1 MKASQV
7 AALFALLA
15 VLASLALP
23 GIPHSYATTEELLV
37 NGGFEE
43 GAEPWRAYSGTL
55 DQTHDPDFVHD
66 GSYAVTFT
74 TSKQAGWFYQ
84 LVPVQPAGIYTF
96 GGWAITED
104 ANIEC
109 VFLRITWLDE
119 TGNTVAWHDSPCL
132 SNSPTTIPTP
142 TPEFA
147 IVSRVIDGDTIELL
161 SGEKVRYIGI
171 DTPEIGQ
178 CYSQEATDKNRE
190 LVEWKEV
197 RLEKDISETDIY
209 HRLLRY
215 VYVDELFVN
224 AELVRLGYARAYSY
238 PPDVKYATFFLELE
252 QEAKDAG
259 RGLWG
264 VCATPTPTPTPMLT
278 PTPDSSQY
286 RFMTV
291 AAQAPTE
298 ARVARVQG
306 VVRLRS
312 PGTPAT
318 AYFDDLSFTGLP
330 PPTPSPSPSPT
341 PSPSPSPTPTPSP
354 SPSPTPTPTST
365 PSPTPAG
372 TTANKGDVVINEVQY
387 DPPQSG
393 ADNAYEWVELFNRTE
408 EAIHLEGW
416 RIRDNREED
425 YIPPLTLPA
434 NGFAVIAATEEGFYA
449 NFPDFDGSIVF
460 LHGPIGNG
468 LSNDG
473 DCIILEDSEGRV
485 IDALSYGD
493 DTSQSP
499 HCPDVAWGHSLERSP
514 AGSQEFV
521 DKPHPTPGYGFSP
534 ASTPAETP
542 VETQTPAISPTETP
556 TAASPSGPAPEPSGG
571 SALSGMAL
579 RGVGIALA
587 IALFGI
593 IFWVARRRGSRK

>member
-1 MKASQV
+1 LAESFPKMKASQV

-15 VLASLALP
+15 VLASLASISPAL
-23 GIPHSYATTEELLV
+23 AWDNLLQ
-37 NGGFEE
+37 NPGFEE
-43 GAEPWRAYSGTL
+43 GTTGWSEHGGTL
-55 DQTHDPDFVHD
+55 IQVNSPVHAGDHAGEFTITSISSAAGWIYQVIAVSRGETYTFSGYAWKDNPSIDDEVLLQICWYESED
-66 GSYAVTFT
+66 GSGVEICHYNSAPITGDDASYQPLNVTST
-74 TSKQAGWFYQ
+74 A
-84 LVPVQPAGIYTF
+84 PP
-96 GGWAITED
+96 
-104 ANIEC
+104 
-109 VFLRITWLDE
+109 
-119 TGNTVAWHDSPCL
+119 
-132 SNSPTTIPTP
+132 
-142 TPEFA
+142 
-147 IVSRVIDGDTIELL
+147 
-161 SGEKVRYIGI
+161 
-171 DTPEIGQ
+171 
-178 CYSQEATDKNRE
+178 
-190 LVEWKEV
+190 
-197 RLEKDISETDIY
+197 
-209 HRLLRY
+209 
-215 VYVDELFVN
+215 N
-224 AELVRLGYARAYSY
+224 AHSARA
-238 PPDVKYATFFLELE
+238 
-252 QEAKDAG
+252 
-259 RGLWG
+259 
-264 VCATPTPTPTPMLT
+264 CAVL
-278 PTPDSSQY
+278 
-286 RFMTV
+286 
-291 AAQAPTE
+291 
-298 ARVARVQG
+298 
-306 VVRLRS
+306 RLFS
-312 PGTPAT
+312 PGTAT
-318 AYFDDLSFTGLP
+318 AYFDDLSFTGPP

-341 PSPSPSPTPTPSP
+341 PTPSPSPSPTPTPSPSPSPTPTLSP

-416 RIRDNREED
+416 RIRDNREGD
-425 YIPPLTLPA
+425 YLPPLTLPA

-521 DKPHPTPGYGFSP
+521 DNPHPTPGYGFSP